1 MINIMTR
8 SFYIWSTIFALTTLI
23 VVVGLINSNTT
34 ITGNVSAVTGAP
46 IFSSDEMYSISWILV
61 VSFFLIS
68 AYMAFFYKKKK
79 LDLSPENV
87 EKTLD
92 EGLVR
97 IKKKVRKYL

>member
-1 MINIMTR
+1 MTK
-8 SFYIWSTIFALTTLI
+8 SFYIWSTLFALTTLI
-23 VVVGLINSNTT
+23 MVVGLINSDAT
-34 ITGNVSAVTGAP
+34 ITGNVTAITGRVV
-46 IFSSDEMYSISWILV
+46 FSSDDMYAISWIIV

-68 AYMAFFYKKKK
+68 SYMAFFYKKKK

-97 IKKKVRKYL
+97 IKKKVKKYL